1 MQQNQAVLEINLAHP
16 IIQQLQQK
24 YKSAPDTTDTKG
36 LALLVYD
43 VAALTGGYSI
53 EDAANFA
60 KRVTGLMM
68 KDMNLPVD
76 AEPAAA
82 TSTSSAETGAA
93 DSSSSSSGSAS
104 DDATESVDAEVVG

>member
-1 MQQNQAVLEINLAHP
+1 VLEINLAHP

-68 KDMNLPVD
+68 KDMNLPAD

-93 DSSSSSSGSAS
+93 DSSSSSAS